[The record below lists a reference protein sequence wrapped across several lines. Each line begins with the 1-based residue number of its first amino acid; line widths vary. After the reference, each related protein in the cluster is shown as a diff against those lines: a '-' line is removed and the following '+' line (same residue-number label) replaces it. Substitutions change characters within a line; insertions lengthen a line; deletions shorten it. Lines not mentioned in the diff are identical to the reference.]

1 MSECVRCGVDIGDE
15 RACPLCGTPAG
26 EGPAVAAETAAG
38 LGRTASRDRA
48 NDRANDRAG
57 ASPAAMKR
65 RLLAAEVISFCVC
78 LAAATVA
85 LADLALG
92 SGLSWSLYPLAAL
105 GAVWLIFCPLLLAK
119 RAWVGVASAAV
130 APPALLLAIDL
141 IAAGRPW
148 FLTLGLPI
156 AVAAELGAGLA
167 FLASARSRRRGLNVF
182 AYGLTAAAL
191 VSGVVDGAVSYWM
204 AGGVR
209 LGWSV
214 IVLLALLPV
223 AAFLLYA
230 HYRLATNATL
240 KRLFNL

>member
-1 MSECVRCGVDIGDE
+1 MSVCVRCGVDIGAE
-15 RACPLCGTPAG
+15 RLCPLCGTPAG
-26 EGPAVAAETAAG
+26 EGPAAAAEAPAG
-38 LGRTASRDRA
+38 LDFDERGDRA
-48 NDRANDRAG
+48 N
-57 ASPAAMKR
+57 ASPTAMTR
-65 RLLAAEVISFCVC
+65 RLLAAEVISFSVC

-92 SGLSWSLYPLAAL
+92 GGLSWSLYPLAAL
-105 GAVWLIFCPLLLAK
+105 GAVWLLLCPPLLA
-119 RAWVGVASAAV
+119 RRTWIGAAAAAL

-141 IAAGRPW
+141 NAAGRPW
-148 FLTLGLPI
+148 FLALGLPI

-167 FLASARSRRRGLNVF
+167 FFVSARSRRRGLNVF

-191 VSGVVDGAVSYWM
+191 VAGVVDGAVSFWL
-204 AGGVR
+204 AGELR

-240 KRLFNL
+240 KRLFHL

>member
-1 MSECVRCGVDIGDE
+1 MSVCVRCGVDIGAE
-15 RACPLCGTPAG
+15 RLCPLCGTPAG
-26 EGPAVAAETAAG
+26 EGPAIGAEAPAG
-38 LGRTASRDRA
+38 LGPDFAERSDRA
-48 NDRANDRAG
+48 RA
-57 ASPAAMKR
+57 SQAAMKS
-65 RLLAAEVISFCVC
+65 RLLAAEVISFSVC

-92 SGLSWSLYPLAAL
+92 GGLSWSLYPLAAL
-105 GAVWLIFCPLLLAK
+105 GAIWLLLCPPLLLR
-119 RAWVGVASAAV
+119 RAWIGAAAAAL

-141 IAAGRPW
+141 IAAGRSW
-148 FLTLGLPI
+148 FLALGLPV
-156 AVAAELGAGLA
+156 AAAAELGAGLA
-167 FLASARSRRRGLNVF
+167 YFASARSRRRGLNVF

-191 VSGVVDGAVSYWM
+191 VSGVVDGAVSFWL
-204 AGGVR
+204 AGELR

-240 KRLFNL
+240 QRLFHL

>member
-1 MSECVRCGVDIGDE
+1 MSVCVRCGVDIGDE
-15 RACPLCGTPAG
+15 RVCPLCGT
-26 EGPAVAAETAAG
+26 AAG
-38 LGRTASRDRA
+38 LGIAAPGDRA
-48 NDRANDRAG
+48 NERASDLAS
-57 ASPAAMKR
+57 ASPAAIKR

-105 GAVWLIFCPLLLAK
+105 GAVWLLSCPPLLAK
-119 RAWVGVASAAV
+119 RAWIGVAAAAV
-130 APPALLLAIDL
+130 APPALLLALDL

-148 FLTLGLPI
+148 FLALGLPI
-156 AVAAELGAGLA
+156 ALAAELGAGLA
-167 FLASARSRRRGLNVF
+167 FLASVRSKRRGLNVF
-182 AYGLTAAAL
+182 AYGLTAIAL

-204 AGGVR
+204 TGGAR
-209 LGWSV
+209 LCWSI

-240 KRLFNL
+240 KRLFHL

>member
-1 MSECVRCGVDIGDE
+1 MSVCVRCGVDIGAE
-15 RACPLCGTPAG
+15 RICPLCGTLAG
-26 EGPAVAAETAAG
+26 EGPAATAEAAAG
-38 LGRTASRDRA
+38 PGLAAPGDRA
-48 NDRANDRAG
+48 SDRAS

-105 GAVWLIFCPLLLAK
+105 GAVWLIFCPPLLAK
-119 RAWVGVASAAV
+119 RVWIGVASAAV

-141 IAAGRPW
+141 VAAGRPW
-148 FLTLGLPI
+148 FLALGLPI
-156 AVAAELGAGLA
+156 ALAAELGAGLA

-182 AYGLTAAAL
+182 AYGLTATAL
-191 VSGVVDGAVSYWM
+191 VAGVVDGAIWHWK

-240 KRLFNL
+240 KRLFHL